1 MKNDQPIHE
10 QRKNKIIRVNKIRCI
25 LLDDELPG
33 LTYLRMLCEQIPN
46 VEVVKAFNDPNL
58 FLDER
63 EGLDFDLCILDI
75 EMPGINGLEVARQL
89 KNKPVIFTTA
99 YKEYASEAFDLDAI
113 DYIKKPIQKERL
125 EKSIE
130 KAREQVGKPVSKK
143 TFAQF
148 NTNKGKVL
156 LFFDTVVYVTTAEID
171 KRDKIAFLDD
181 GSEVHLKNISFDQL
195 LEAFPGNQFCRVNKK
210 DVVSIKKVKHFSN
223 EELKLHFKGDLSIVL
238 SDAYRADFLKL
249 TR

>member
-1 MKNDQPIHE
+1 LDK
-10 QRKNKIIRVNKIRCI
+10 RIRCI

-46 VEVVKAFNDPNL
+46 VEVVKAFNNPNL
-58 FLDER
+58 FLDESKT
-63 EGLDFDLCILDI
+63 LDFDLCILDI

-99 YKEYASEAFDLDAI
+99 YREYASEAFDLDAI

-130 KAREQVGKPVSKK
+130 KAREQTGKSVSKK

-148 NTNKGKVL
+148 NTSKGKVL
-156 LFFDTVVYVTTAEID
+156 LFFDTVVYITTAEID
-171 KRDKIAFLDD
+171 KRDKMAHLED
-181 GSEVHLKNISFDQL
+181 GSEVHLKNVSFDQL
-195 LEAFPGNQFCRVNKK
+195 MAIFPTNKFCRVNKK
-210 DVVSIKKVKHFSN
+210 DIIAVGRIKHFNNDEIILTSGN
-223 EELKLHFKGDLSIVL
+223 NYKAGLGE
-238 SDAYRADFLKL
+238 AYKANFIKL